1 LYASP
6 TSHRPQLWQRAK
18 RALITL
24 SGLSLI
30 IAPSQALV
38 SRLPAAAAATLS
50 VCQSG
55 CAYTIIQAAI
65 DKAAP
70 GDTVSV
76 AAGTYNEHV
85 TIDKGLTLAGAG
97 AGQTIVDAGRTGTA
111 ITVTAGISA
120 AISGLTAQNGV
131 GSNSASPLDGGGI
144 VNAGTL
150 TLADSMV
157 SDSGGSGGTAIL
169 NSGALTLRRST
180 VRDNGGSGGGIVSSG
195 TLALFASTVSH
206 NSSGCTG
213 GISNSGTATLTDSVV
228 SGNSGAYCTG
238 GIANSGTL
246 ALVRSTVA
254 RNGASRGTGGIGNSG
269 TATLT
274 DSTVSGNSANGSF
287 GVGGIFNQGAL
298 IVTASTVA
306 GNTGTTVGGI
316 DNAYPYGGAPI
327 IPVALAET
335 IVASNTSNTTSS
347 SLGAN
352 APDCNGPFA
361 SGGYNLIGVAAG
373 CGGLVDGANGD
384 RVGSLDRPLDPRL
397 GPLQD
402 NGGPTPTRALLPGSP
417 AVDAIPG
424 DRCAMAT
431 DQRGFARPYPA
442 GGRCDIGAFE
452 LGATGD
458 TAGGTATAT
467 ATAAAGRTATATA
480 GQTATAAAQQT
491 ADAAA
496 QQTEIALQNASK
508 QTAIA
513 AHQQTY
519 VAGQTATAA
528 AGQTTATAT
537 STPSAGATGIPKV
550 TGTPATPP
558 STPIAGGAPGGGG
571 VAVAGSVTGN
581 SGPYFGEEDVAIT
594 PTAPLTALR
603 IVVTVR
609 KTPGVSYAGQY
620 NTFWYGELA
629 SSYSET
635 ASAIVYTFE
644 LAPRQT
650 VPPGGGLRVAAQ
662 FNGDGTPHDFGGDS
676 YTVSYTSGGVT
687 TTTAGTFG
695 GPSGGPPAATAT
707 STAPAASPTSAA
719 TGGARFLTAGG
730 RVVPGGGPYYSE
742 EDVVVTNTAP
752 LTSLAITVTVAGQ
765 TNPRGPFGPVGY
777 LGQYDTFP
785 VGALAQGHR
794 VNTYN
799 LGPGTPDLVRSI
811 DYIYT
816 LNGGQVLQLGTGRVA
831 ATQFSFGGA
840 HYYSGDIYTLTATS
854 ADGTVATISRHF

>member
-1 LYASP
+1 MHVSP
-6 TSHRPQLWQRAK
+6 IRHRPQLWRRAK

-38 SRLPAAAAATLS
+38 SRLPAATAATMS
-50 VCQSG
+50 VCRGG
-55 CAYTIIQAAI
+55 CAYATIQAAI
-65 DKAAP
+65 DHAAP

-76 AAGTYNEHV
+76 AAGTYGEHV
-85 TIDKGLTLAGAG
+85 TVDKSLTLAGAD

-111 ITVTAGISA
+111 ITVTAGVSA
-120 AISGLTAQNGV
+120 TILGLTAQNGV

-150 TLADSMV
+150 TLADSVV
-157 SDSGGSGGTAIL
+157 SNSGGSGGAAVL
-169 NSGALTLRRST
+169 NSGALTLRRSA
-180 VRDNGGSGGGIVSSG
+180 VRDNGGSGGGIENSG
-195 TLALFASTVSH
+195 ALALFASTVSR
-206 NSSGCTG
+206 NSSGCVG
-213 GISNSGTATLTDSVV
+213 GIDNTGTATLTDSVV

-246 ALVRSTVA
+246 TLVRSTVA
-254 RNGASRGTGGIGNSG
+254 GNGASRGVGGVGNSG

-298 IVTASTVA
+298 TVTASTVA

-335 IVASNTSNTTSS
+335 IVASNASNTTSS

-361 SGGYNLIGVAAG
+361 SGGYNLIGIAAG

-402 NGGPTPTRALLPGSP
+402 NGGPTPTQALLPGSP

-467 ATAAAGRTATATA
+467 AAAGRTATATA

-496 QQTEIALQNASK
+496 QQTEIALQNASR
-508 QTAIA
+508 QTVIA
-513 AHQQTY
+513 ARQQTY

-558 STPIAGGAPGGGG
+558 STPIAGGALGGGG

-581 SGPYFGEEDVAIT
+581 SGPYFGEEDVSIT

-620 NTFWYGELA
+620 NTFWYGELT
-629 SSYSET
+629 SSHSET
-635 ASAIVYTFE
+635 ADAIIYTFE

-662 FNGDGTPHDFGGDS
+662 FNGDGTPHDVGGDS

-695 GPSGGPPAATAT
+695 GPSTGPTPAATA
-707 STAPAASPTSAA
+707 SPAASPTAAA
-719 TGGARFLTAGG
+719 TGGAGFLAASG
-730 RVVPGGGPYYSE
+730 RVAPNGGPYYSE

-785 VGALAQGHR
+785 AGALGQGHR

-811 DYIYT
+811 DYTYT
-816 LNGGQVLQLGTGRVA
+816 LNAGQIRQPGAGQLA
-831 ATQFSFGGA
+831 AAQFSFGGV
-840 HYYSGDIYTLTATS
+840 HYDS
-854 ADGTVATISRHF
+854 ADTYTVVATGADGAVATISGHF

>member
-1 LYASP
+1 MYASP
-6 TSHRPQLWQRAK
+6 TSHRPQLWRRVQRT
-18 RALITL
+18 LIVL
-24 SGLSLI
+24 SGLSLLL
-30 IAPSQALV
+30 APGQALV
-38 SRLPAAAAATLS
+38 SRLPAAAATLS
-50 VCQSG
+50 VCQSD

-111 ITVTAGISA
+111 ITITAGVSA

-150 TLADSMV
+150 TLADSVV

-254 RNGASRGTGGIGNSG
+254 RNGASRGVGGIGNSG

-306 GNTGTTVGGI
+306 GNTGTNVGGI
-316 DNAYPYGGAPI
+316 DNAYPYNGGSS
-327 IPVALAET
+327 IPVALADT
-335 IVASNTSNTTSS
+335 VVASNTSNTTSS
-347 SLGAN
+347 TIGVN
-352 APDCNGPFA
+352 YPDCNGSFA
-361 SGGYNLIGVAAG
+361 SSGYNLIGVAVS
-373 CGGLVDGANGD
+373 CSGLANGANGD
-384 RVGSLDRPLDPRL
+384 WVGSPDRPLDPRL
-397 GPLQD
+397 EPLQD
-402 NGGPTPTRALLPGSP
+402 NGGPTPTQALLPGSP
-417 AVDAIPG
+417 AIDAIPG
-424 DRCAMAT
+424 DRCAVAT

-442 GGRCDIGAFE
+442 SGRCDIGAFE
-452 LGATGD
+452 LSATGD
-458 TAGGTATAT
+458 TAGGTAT
-467 ATAAAGRTATATA
+467 AGRTATATA

-496 QQTEIALQNASK
+496 QQTEIALQNASR
-508 QTAIA
+508 QTVIA
-513 AHQQTY
+513 ARQQTY

-558 STPIAGGAPGGGG
+558 STPIAGGALGGGG

-581 SGPYFGEEDVAIT
+581 SGPYFGEEDVSIT

-620 NTFWYGELA
+620 NTFWYGELT
-629 SSYSET
+629 SSHSET
-635 ASAIVYTFE
+635 ADAIIYTFE

-662 FNGDGTPHDFGGDS
+662 FNGDGTPHDVGGDS

-695 GPSGGPPAATAT
+695 GPSTGPTPAATA
-707 STAPAASPTSAA
+707 SPAASPTAAA
-719 TGGARFLTAGG
+719 TGGAGFLAASG
-730 RVVPGGGPYYSE
+730 RVAPNGGPYYSE

-785 VGALAQGHR
+785 AGALGQGHR

-811 DYIYT
+811 DYTYT
-816 LNGGQVLQLGTGRVA
+816 LNAGQIRQPGAGQLA
-831 ATQFSFGGA
+831 AAQFSFGGV
-840 HYYSGDIYTLTATS
+840 HYDS
-854 ADGTVATISRHF
+854 ADTYTVVATGADGAVATISGHF